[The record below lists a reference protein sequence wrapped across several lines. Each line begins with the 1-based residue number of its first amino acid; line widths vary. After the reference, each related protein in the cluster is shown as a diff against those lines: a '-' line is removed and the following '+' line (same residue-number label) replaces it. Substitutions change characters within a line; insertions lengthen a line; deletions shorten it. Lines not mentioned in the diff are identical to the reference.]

1 MERGREKAAEGLSV
15 LSVTAV
21 LGICIL
27 HIGWSS
33 CFLCMRCKT
42 GWEEGGRGRSEHER
56 EGESKLIFWKQ
67 GCTSHYMVQ
76 TTACAEEPALSL
88 PFT

>member
-42 GWEEGGRGRSEHER
+42 GWEEGG
-56 EGESKLIFWKQ
+56 
-67 GCTSHYMVQ
+67 
-76 TTACAEEPALSL
+76 AEEGGS
-88 PFT
+88 TRERGGE